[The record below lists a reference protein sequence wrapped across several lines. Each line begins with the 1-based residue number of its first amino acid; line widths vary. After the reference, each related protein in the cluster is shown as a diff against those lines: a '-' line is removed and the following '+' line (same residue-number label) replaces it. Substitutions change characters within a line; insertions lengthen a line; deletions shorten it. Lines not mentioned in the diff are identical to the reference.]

1 MTTFESVDAALDF
14 AIEQEE
20 FSAQLY
26 RKLAAAI
33 KQPRMRQI
41 FEDFAMEE
49 IAHKQKLILVKA
61 RKLLLPARDKIV
73 DLCRNDYLVSA
84 TPEET
89 AEYQQTLLL
98 AMRKEKAAFKF
109 YTHLAASTDLPELQS
124 LFSALAEEE
133 AKHKL
138 RFEVEYDA
146 NFSKGAS
153 HENI

>member
-26 RKLAAAI
+26 RKLAAAV
-33 KQPRMRQI
+33 KQPWMRQI

-49 IAHKQKLILVKA
+49 VAHKEKLMLVKA
-61 RKLLLPARDKIV
+61 RKLLLPAQDKIM
-73 DLCRNDYLVSA
+73 DLRRNDYMVSA
-84 TPEET
+84 TPEDA
-89 AEYQQTLLL
+89 AEYHQALLL

-109 YTHLAASTDLPELQS
+109 YTQLAISTDMPELIS
-124 LFSALAEEE
+124 LFNELAEEE

-138 RFEVEYDA
+138 RFEIEYDTH
-146 NFSKGAS
+146 FSQGAS
-153 HENI
+153 YANV

>member
-33 KQPRMRQI
+33 KQPRMREI

-61 RKLLLPARDKIV
+61 RKLLLPARDKIM
-73 DLCRNDYLVSA
+73 DLRRNDYLVTA

-109 YTHLAASTDLPELQS
+109 YAHLAASTDSPELQS

-146 NFSKGAS
+146 NFSKGTS